1 MDFDGMTE
9 LLNAFE
15 LDFND
20 RLDRIIDAK
29 HYDNF
34 DEEES
39 RLALVKLSK
48 TLHIVAMQLNEIA
61 EQQG

>member
-1 MDFDGMTE
+1 MDFDSMTG
-9 LLNAFE
+9 LLAVFDI
-15 LDFND
+15 DFND
-20 RLDRIIDAK
+20 QLDKIIYAK
-29 HYDNF
+29 DYDNF

-48 TLHIVAMQLNEIA
+48 TLHIIAMQLNEIA